1 MGGGGDGAGKDH
13 REHVLLKAGPGPMGD
28 RFGDSAGGSGLVNRR
43 GVTYDTGTVFS
54 GRGRGGIP
62 TRPRLDLAT
71 AERELQIVRDDLH
84 CNAVRLIGRDVDR
97 LVQVAERAL
106 ALGLEVWL
114 SPALWGKPADQTLHY
129 CVSAAERAERLRQQH
144 PDRFVLVLGSELT
157 LFMHGIVP
165 GRDFGARTREAFT
178 RIKAGD
184 HSANDRLND
193 FLGHASTAVRG
204 VYHGPLTYASLVW
217 EDVDWDR
224 FDLIGV
230 DHYRDARIKDR
241 YADMLQPLLALGKPV
256 VNTEFG
262 MRTYQG
268 AESGGGELGVGI
280 ADQMRV
286 VLHHLL
292 PFAGRFVRE
301 RLKGDYVRDE
311 AMQARELAETLTILD
326 ASGVDGAFVAEFVT
340 AGATFSEEPR
350 YDLDMN
356 AFSLVKTY
364 RHGKGT
370 TYPDM
375 NWEPKQSFYAV
386 AGHYA
391 TH

>member
-1 MGGGGDGAGKDH
+1 M
-13 REHVLLKAGPGPMGD
+13 
-28 RFGDSAGGSGLVNRR
+28 NRR
-43 GVTYDTGTVFS
+43 GVTYDTGIVFS
-54 GRGRGGIP
+54 GPGYSVP
-62 TRPRLDLAT
+62 TRPKLDLAT

-84 CNAVRLIGRDVDR
+84 CNAVRLIGRDADR

-114 SPALWGKPADQTLHY
+114 SPALWGRPLDETLQY
-129 CVSAAERAERLRQQH
+129 CVSAAGRAEELRKQH

-157 LFMHGIVP
+157 LFMEGIVP
-165 GRDFGARTREAFT
+165 GRDFAGRTHEAIT
-178 RIKAGD
+178 RMKAGNR
-184 HSANDRLND
+184 SANDRLND
-193 FLGHASTAVRG
+193 FLGRASTAVRG

-217 EDVDWDR
+217 EEVNWDR

-241 YADMLQPLLALGKPV
+241 YAEMLQPLLALGKPV

-262 MRTYQG
+262 MRTYRG
-268 AESGGGELGVGI
+268 AESEGTLGFGV

-286 VLHHLL
+286 GLHQL
-292 PFAGRFVRE
+292 PVVGRFVRE
-301 RLKGDYVRDE
+301 RLNGDYVRDE
-311 AMQARELAETLTILD
+311 AMQARELTETLTILD
-326 ASGVDGAFVAEFVT
+326 AAGVDGAFVAEFVT
-340 AGATFSEEPR
+340 AAATFSDKPR

-356 AFSLVKTY
+356 AFALVKTY

-375 NWEPKQSFYAV
+375 NWEPKQSFHAV
-386 AGHYA
+386 ANYYA
-391 TH
+391 AH

>member
-1 MGGGGDGAGKDH
+1 
-13 REHVLLKAGPGPMGD
+13 
-28 RFGDSAGGSGLVNRR
+28 VNRR
-43 GVTYDTGTVFS
+43 GVTYDTGIVFY
-54 GRGRGGIP
+54 GRESKGIP
-62 TRPRLDLAT
+62 TRPKLDLAT
-71 AERELQIVRDDLH
+71 AERELQIARDDLH
-84 CNAVRLIGRDVDR
+84 CNAVRLIGREVDR

-114 SPALWGKPADQTLHY
+114 SPALWGRSPDQTFRY
-129 CVSAAERAERLRQQH
+129 CVSAAGRAERLRQQH

-157 LFMHGIVP
+157 LFMQGIVP
-165 GRDFGARTREAFT
+165 GEDFAERIREAFS

-193 FLGHASTAVRG
+193 FLGRASTAVRS

-241 YADMLQPLLALGKPV
+241 YAGMLQPLLALGKPV
-256 VNTEFG
+256 INTEFG
-262 MRTYQG
+262 MRTYRG
-268 AESGGGELGVGI
+268 AESDGTLGFGV
-280 ADQMRV
+280 ADQKRV
-286 VLHHLL
+286 ALHHLL

-301 RLKGDYVRDE
+301 RLNGDYVRDE
-311 AMQARELAETLTILD
+311 AMQARELTETLAILD
-326 ASGVDGAFVAEFVT
+326 AAGVDGAFVAEFVT
-340 AGATFSEEPR
+340 AGATFSKKPR

-356 AFSLVKTY
+356 AFALVKTY
-364 RHGKGT
+364 RHGTGT

-375 NWEPKQSFYAV
+375 NWEPKQSFHAV
-386 AGHYA
+386 ASYYA
-391 TH
+391 AH

>member
-1 MGGGGDGAGKDH
+1 
-13 REHVLLKAGPGPMGD
+13 
-28 RFGDSAGGSGLVNRR
+28 VNRR
-43 GVTYDTGTVFS
+43 GVTYDTGIVFS
-54 GRGRGGIP
+54 GPGYNIP

-71 AERELQIVRDDLH
+71 AERELQIARDDLH
-84 CNAVRLIGRDVDR
+84 CNAVRLIGREVDR

-114 SPALWGKPADQTLHY
+114 SPALWGRPPDETLRY
-129 CVSAAERAERLRQQH
+129 DVSAAERAEELRKQH

-157 LFMHGIVP
+157 RFMEGIVP
-165 GRDFGARTREAFT
+165 GGDFAARTREAIT

-193 FLGHASTAVRG
+193 FLGRASTAVRG

-241 YADMLQPLLALGKPV
+241 YAEMLQPLLALGKPV
-256 VNTEFG
+256 INTEFG
-262 MRTYQG
+262 MRTYRG
-268 AESGGGELGVGI
+268 AESDGNLGFGV
-280 ADQMRV
+280 ADQLRV
-286 VLHHLL
+286 GLHQL
-292 PFAGRFVRE
+292 PVVGRFVRE
-301 RLKGDYVRDE
+301 RLNGDYVRDVVL
-311 AMQARELAETLTILD
+311 QARELTETLTMLE
-326 ASGVDGAFVAEFVT
+326 AAGVDGAFVAEFVT
-340 AGATFSEEPR
+340 AGAIFSDKPR

-356 AFSLVKTY
+356 AFALVKTY

-375 NWEPKQSFYAV
+375 NWEPKQSFHAV
-386 AGHYA
+386 ADYYA
-391 TH
+391 SHSPSV

>member
-1 MGGGGDGAGKDH
+1 M
-13 REHVLLKAGPGPMGD
+13 
-28 RFGDSAGGSGLVNRR
+28 NRR
-43 GVTYDTGTVFS
+43 GVTYDTGIVFS
-54 GRGRGGIP
+54 GPGYNVP

-71 AERELQIVRDDLH
+71 AERELQIARDDLH
-84 CNAVRLIGRDVDR
+84 CNAVRLIGREVDR

-106 ALGLEVWL
+106 VLGLEVWL
-114 SPALWGKPADQTLHY
+114 SPALWGRPPDETLRY
-129 CVSAAERAERLRQQH
+129 DVSAAERAEELRKQH

-157 LFMHGIVP
+157 LFMEGIVP
-165 GRDFGARTREAFT
+165 GGDFAARTREAIT

-193 FLGHASTAVRG
+193 FLGRASTAVRG

-241 YADMLQPLLALGKPV
+241 YAEMLQPLLALGKPV
-256 VNTEFG
+256 INTEFG
-262 MRTYQG
+262 MRTYRG
-268 AESGGGELGVGI
+268 AESDGTLGFGV
-280 ADQMRV
+280 ADQLRV
-286 VLHHLL
+286 GLHQL
-292 PFAGRFVRE
+292 PVVGRFVRE
-301 RLKGDYVRDE
+301 RLNGDYVRDE
-311 AMQARELAETLTILD
+311 AMQARELAETLTMLE
-326 ASGVDGAFVAEFVT
+326 AAGVDGAFVAEFVT
-340 AGATFSEEPR
+340 AGAIFSDKPR

-356 AFSLVKTY
+356 AFALVKTY

-375 NWEPKQSFYAV
+375 NWEPKQSFHAV
-386 AGHYA
+386 ANYYA
-391 TH
+391 AH

>member
-1 MGGGGDGAGKDH
+1 
-13 REHVLLKAGPGPMGD
+13 
-28 RFGDSAGGSGLVNRR
+28 VNRR
-43 GVTYDTGTVFS
+43 GVTYDTGIVFS
-54 GRGRGGIP
+54 GRRGGGIP
-62 TRPRLDLAT
+62 TRPKLDLAT
-71 AERELQIVRDDLH
+71 AERELQIARDDLR

-114 SPALWGKPADQTLHY
+114 SPAMWGRSPDETLQY
-129 CVSAAERAERLRQQH
+129 DVSAAERAEELRRQY
-144 PDRFVLVLGSELT
+144 PDRLVLVLGSELT
-157 LFMHGIVP
+157 IFMHGIVP
-165 GRDFGARTREAFT
+165 GNDFGKRTREAFT
-178 RIKAGD
+178 RMKAGD
-184 HSANDRLND
+184 HGANDRLND
-193 FLGHASTAVRG
+193 FLGRASTAVRG
-204 VYHGPLTYASLVW
+204 VYQGPLTYASLIW

-256 VNTEFG
+256 INTEFG
-262 MRTYQG
+262 MRTYRG
-268 AESGGGELGVGI
+268 AESDGALGFGV
-280 ADQMRV
+280 ADQKRV

-292 PFAGRFVRE
+292 PFVRE
-301 RLKGDYVRDE
+301 RLNGDYVRDE
-311 AMQARELAETLTILD
+311 AMQSRELVETLTILD
-326 ASGVDGAFVAEFVT
+326 AAGVDGAFVAEFVT
-340 AGATFSEEPR
+340 AAATFSKQAR

-356 AFSLVKTY
+356 AFALVKTY

-375 NWEPKQSFYAV
+375 TWEPKQSFHAV
-386 AGHYA
+386 ADYYA

>member
-1 MGGGGDGAGKDH
+1 M
-13 REHVLLKAGPGPMGD
+13 
-28 RFGDSAGGSGLVNRR
+28 NRR
-43 GVTYDTGTVFS
+43 GVTYDTGIVFS
-54 GRGRGGIP
+54 GPGYSVP
-62 TRPRLDLAT
+62 TRPKLDLAT

-84 CNAVRLIGRDVDR
+84 CNAVRLIGRDADR

-114 SPALWGKPADQTLHY
+114 SPALWGRPLDETLRY
-129 CVSAAERAERLRQQH
+129 CVSAAGRAEELRKQH

-157 LFMHGIVP
+157 LFMEGIVP
-165 GRDFGARTREAFT
+165 GRDFAGRTREAIT
-178 RIKAGD
+178 RMKAGD

-193 FLGHASTAVRG
+193 FLGRASTAVRG

-217 EDVDWDR
+217 EEVNWDR

-241 YADMLQPLLALGKPV
+241 YAEMLQPLLALGKPV

-262 MRTYQG
+262 IRTYRG
-268 AESGGGELGVGI
+268 AESEGTLGFGV

-286 VLHHLL
+286 GLHQL
-292 PFAGRFVRE
+292 PVVGRFVRE
-301 RLKGDYVRDE
+301 RLNGDYVRDE
-311 AMQARELAETLTILD
+311 AMQARELTETLTILD
-326 ASGVDGAFVAEFVT
+326 AAGVDGAFVAEFVT
-340 AGATFSEEPR
+340 AAATFSDKPR

-356 AFSLVKTY
+356 AFALVKTY
-364 RHGKGT
+364 RRRRGT

-375 NWEPKQSFYAV
+375 SWEPKQSFGAV
-386 AGHYA
+386 AAYYA